1 MRRENSIVKCG
12 LVYDSFFEK
21 HRTGTGHPEQPV
33 RASRVYREI
42 AKAGLIPRILET
54 KPKACEEETLALAHE
69 PAYLAQA
76 KKDVLSGRSTLSTG
90 DTQICGDSWEV
101 ARRATGGALQ
111 AVDDVLNGKIARAF
125 CLSRPPGHHATP
137 SKGMGFCLFN
147 HVAVAARYAQK
158 KHGVGKILIVDWDV
172 HHGNGTQDVFY
183 EDDSVL
189 FLSTHQSPWYPGT
202 GSREETGKGKGLG
215 YTLNFPLPAGS
226 GRSEIVEGAFGLDLP
241 KKMSGFEP
249 ELILVSAGFDSRRGD
264 PLGQFRLQDEDFANL
279 TKLIVGLANE
289 YCEGKV
295 VSVLEGGYDL
305 DGLAKASL
313 AHFTALLEEKSN

>member
-54 KPKACEEETLALAHE
+54 KPKACEEETLALAHK

-101 ARRATGGALQ
+101 ARRATGGSASCGRRHEWK
-111 AVDDVLNGKIARAF
+111 DHKGF
-125 CLSRPPGHHATP
+125 CLSRPPAIMQP
-137 SKGMGFCLFN
+137 RAKEWAFVYSIMLRLPQGMP
-147 HVAVAARYAQK
+147 K
-158 KHGVGKILIVDWDV
+158 KLGAGKILIVDWDA
-172 HHGNGTQDVFY
+172 HHGNGTQDAFY
-183 EDDSVL
+183 EDDSVM

-215 YTLNFPLPAGS
+215 YTLNFPRPAGS

-241 KKMSGFEP
+241 KKLSGFGP

-295 VSVLEGGYDL
+295 ISVLEGGYDL
-305 DGLAKASL
+305 DGSKASL
-313 AHFTALLEEKSN
+313 AHFTSLLEEESI